1 MSELARE
8 FLMYVHT
15 RANDRSAKR
24 ECWSYTRGEVTLTLG
39 LGPGVGFALW
49 TDGADSPEWITTG
62 GLNADPVT
70 YETDEDTT
78 EDFPVGCEHPVE
90 VVIGVL
96 ERFVEHEERSS
107 DVGWEPFRAA
117 SRRE

>member
-15 RANDRSAKR
+15 RATDRAAKR

-49 TDGADSPEWITTG
+49 TDGTEWITSG
-62 GLNADPVT
+62 GTNGEPVT

-78 EDFPVGCEHPVE
+78 EDFPAGCEHPIG
-90 VVIGVL
+90 VVIAVL
-96 ERFVEHEERSS
+96 ERFVEHGDRGS
-107 DVGWEPFRAA
+107 DVEWQVRAG
-117 SRRE
+117 SS

>member
-49 TDGADSPEWITTG
+49 TDGTEWITTG
-62 GLNADPVT
+62 GLNEDPVT

-78 EDFPVGCEHPVE
+78 EDFPAGCEHPIE
-90 VVIGVL
+90 VIIGVL
-96 ERFVEHEERSS
+96 ERFVEHADRSS
-107 DVGWEPFRAA
+107 DVGWASFRAA

>member
-15 RANDRSAKR
+15 RATDHSAKR

-49 TDGADSPEWITTG
+49 TDGTEWITTG
-62 GLNADPVT
+62 GVNDEPVT
-70 YETDEDTT
+70 YETDEWTT
-78 EDFPVGCEHPVE
+78 EDFPAGCEHPIE
-90 VVIGVL
+90 VILGVL
-96 ERFVEHEERSS
+96 ERFVEHGDRSS
-107 DVGWEPFRAA
+107 TVAWTPVRAD
-117 SRRE
+117 SR

>member
-15 RANDRSAKR
+15 RATDRSAKR

-49 TDGADSPEWITTG
+49 TDGAEWITTG
-62 GLNADPVT
+62 GTNEEPVA
-70 YETDEDTT
+70 YETDEWTT
-78 EDFPVGCEHPVE
+78 EDFPAGCEHPIE
-90 VVIGVL
+90 VILGVL
-96 ERFVEHEERSS
+96 ERFVEHGDLTS
-107 DVGWEPFRAA
+107 DVGWAPFRAG
-117 SRRE
+117 SRR